1 MKIPA
6 AQAMQMVLQGQA
18 LPLPSV
24 VEEQETSAGLAE
36 LPGTGRMRLAG
47 GPWPQGPFQEGEGC
61 GQQEVFVNA
70 SPTVSLPG

>member
-6 AQAMQMVLQGQA
+6 AQAMQMVSQGQA

-36 LPGTGRMRLAG
+36 LPGTGRMQLAG
-47 GPWPQGPFQEGEGC
+47 GPWPQEGEGGGC
-61 GQQEVFVNA
+61 GWQKVLVNV